1 MFLIM
6 YCCYLIINSSN
17 FKTYIGS
24 TNNLERRLKQHNKII
39 KGGAK
44 YTTAFKG
51 TGQWTPILI
60 VNGFKEHNVALS
72 FEWRMKRSKNYN
84 GKLKPNSGYYSRI
97 KEVFNIIES
106 DLITSNSKNVS
117 DLDILSIM
125 VNKYYINLFDKAIN
139 NETILN
145 LPSNIEIDVYNFD

>member
-1 MFLIM
+1 M
-6 YCCYLIINSSN
+6 YCCYLIINSAN

-51 TGQWTPILI
+51 NGQWTPILI
-60 VNGFKEHNVALS
+60 VDGFKEHKIALS
-72 FEWRMKRSKNYN
+72 FEWRMKRSKNNN
-84 GKLKPNSGYYSRI
+84 GKLKPNSGYRNRI

-106 DLITSNSKNVS
+106 DLITNNGGNVS
-117 DLDILSIM
+117 ELEMLSIK
-125 VNKYYINLFDKAIN
+125 VSNAHINLFDKVIDN
-139 NETILN
+139 NTILN
-145 LPSNIEIDVYNFD
+145 LPLNTEIEINDFN